1 MTTSRDCEVSLTTDQ
16 PPFEDH
22 HGFAQFIASQPIL
35 QDKRLDPCWL
45 KEDKV
50 CLYYLF

>member
-1 MTTSRDCEVSLTTDQ
+1 MDQ

-22 HGFAQFIASQPIL
+22 HNFAQFIASQPIL
-35 QDKRLDPCWL
+35 QDKQDKRLDPCWL

-50 CLYYLF
+50 CLNYLF